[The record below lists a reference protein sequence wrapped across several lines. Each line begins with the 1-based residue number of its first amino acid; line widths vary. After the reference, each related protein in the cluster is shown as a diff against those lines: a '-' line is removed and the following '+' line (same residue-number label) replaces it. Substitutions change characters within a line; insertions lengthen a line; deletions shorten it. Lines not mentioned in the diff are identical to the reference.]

1 VLTLLNSKGVRLSVS
16 PDAAHCRECNIA
28 RPAHVD
34 SQVVGSG
41 NSLRSTSGRSKSAQM
56 PTAGA
61 IGASLMQLLLDQ
73 LALAALVRA
82 RQF

>member
-1 VLTLLNSKGVRLSVS
+1 
-16 PDAAHCRECNIA
+16 
-28 RPAHVD
+28 
-34 SQVVGSG
+34 
-41 NSLRSTSGRSKSAQM
+41 M

-61 IGASLMQLLLDQ
+61 TGASLMQLLLDQ